1 VDETYLSDLLS
12 YSLERLNKEPESLDK
27 EETRLKDGMR
37 ETAVRNYRAFVDA
50 GGCYQ
55 SVRDEVREIQRGLE
69 ALRGSLPE
77 LRAGCQRFAGRAEE
91 ISRARALNRRTL
103 AAQGTLLDL
112 LETPALQETCLRH
125 GNYDEALDLE
135 AHVEKLAALH
145 AADVPVV
152 AELAEGS
159 KRSSSV
165 MLKQLL
171 TRLRGAIQLPECL
184 RVVGYLRRMSAL
196 DEVGLRR
203 TFLQCRE
210 GHVADAVADLDDTN
224 AYEYLKR
231 LTDLHRVH
239 LFDVVMQYRAIF
251 GDGLED
257 EDADSSQGGGAD
269 QGADQNDDLNI
280 NTDGGLLYGWS
291 AHRVG
296 TYLALVEKTLP
307 RIDEGG
313 ALASVMEH
321 CGYCGGSLARVGLD
335 FRPMLPPLFA
345 DAANGIFTRAMDVV
359 AGEFE
364 RTVET
369 HRWVYFLFLF
379 SVRVVRLTTCFVHRW
394 ATAPSSAARR
404 QKERGVDGD
413 EAGDGGDGSS
423 SAPDPPYALLEH
435 VPVAALTNGV
445 LAALNDLRHCALPQL
460 RQPLAD
466 ELRAC
471 VERCA
476 HALMRVEAQRFGGG
490 RGGAEDPSVGSR
502 SAFVGACKALA
513 DVAAPY
519 LEGCYGRV
527 FKGGEKLVDARGAVS
542 GLRNSFVSSG
552 LRG

>member
-1 VDETYLSDLLS
+1 MAVDADETYLSDLLS
-12 YSLERLNKEPESLDK
+12 YSLERLNKEPEALAN
-27 EETRLKDGMR
+27 EETRLRDGVR
-37 ETAVRNYRAFVDA
+37 DAAVRHYRAFVDA

-55 SVRDEVREIQRGLE
+55 SVRDEVRQIQRGLE
-69 ALRGSLPE
+69 AMRASLPE

-112 LETPALQETCLRH
+112 LETPQLQETCLRH

-159 KRSSSV
+159 KRSSRV
-165 MLKQLL
+165 MLRQLL

-184 RVVGYLRRMSAL
+184 RIVGYLRRMSAL

-203 TFLQCRE
+203 TFLRCRE
-210 GHVADAVADLDDTN
+210 GHVADAVADLDDGN

-251 GDGLED
+251 GDGADGD
-257 EDADSSQGGGAD
+257 EDDRGEDAEDAEGA
-269 QGADQNDDLNI
+269 
-280 NTDGGLLYGWS
+280 DGGLLYGWS

-296 TYLALVEKTLP
+296 EYLALVEKTLP

-345 DAANGIFTRAMDVV
+345 DAARGIFTRAMDAA

-369 HRWVYFLFLF
+369 HRW
-379 SVRVVRLTTCFVHRW
+379 
-394 ATAPSSAARR
+394 ATAPSSAAARA
-404 QKERGVDGD
+404 KERDR
-413 EAGDGGDGSS
+413 DGGDGG
-423 SAPDPPYALLEH
+423 ADAAPPYALLEH
-435 VPVAALTNGV
+435 VPIAALTNAI

-476 HALMRVEAQRFGGG
+476 HALMRVEARRFG
-490 RGGAEDPSVGSR
+490 RGPGEEDPGAGTR
-502 SAFVGACKALA
+502 AAFTGACKALA
-513 DVAAPY
+513 EVAAPY
-519 LEGCYGRV
+519 LEVCYGRV
-527 FKGGEKLVDARGAVS
+527 FRGGEKLVDVRGAVA
-542 GLRNSFVSSG
+542 GLKSSIVSAG
-552 LRG
+552 LRGLG

>member
-1 VDETYLSDLLS
+1 MAVDADETYLSDLLS
-12 YSLERLNKEPESLDK
+12 YSLERLNKEPEALAN
-27 EETRLKDGMR
+27 EETRLRDGVR
-37 ETAVRNYRAFVDA
+37 DAAVRHYRAFVDA

-55 SVRDEVREIQRGLE
+55 SVRDEVRQIQRGLE
-69 ALRGSLPE
+69 AMRASLPE

-112 LETPALQETCLRH
+112 LETPQLQETCLRH

-159 KRSSSV
+159 KRSSRV
-165 MLKQLL
+165 MLRQLL

-184 RVVGYLRRMSAL
+184 RIVGYLRRMSAL

-203 TFLQCRE
+203 TFLRCRE
-210 GHVADAVADLDDTN
+210 GHVADAVADLDDGN

-251 GDGLED
+251 GDGADGD
-257 EDADSSQGGGAD
+257 EDDRGEDAEDAEGA
-269 QGADQNDDLNI
+269 
-280 NTDGGLLYGWS
+280 DGGLLYGWS

-296 TYLALVEKTLP
+296 EYLALVEKTLP

-345 DAANGIFTRAMDVV
+345 DAARGIFTRAMDAA

-369 HRWVYFLFLF
+369 HRW
-379 SVRVVRLTTCFVHRW
+379 
-394 ATAPSSAARR
+394 ATAPSSAAARA
-404 QKERGVDGD
+404 KERDR
-413 EAGDGGDGSS
+413 DGGDGG
-423 SAPDPPYALLEH
+423 ADAAPPYALLEH
-435 VPVAALTNGV
+435 VPVAALTNAI

-476 HALMRVEAQRFGGG
+476 HALMRVEARRFG
-490 RGGAEDPSVGSR
+490 RGPGEEDPGAGTR
-502 SAFVGACKALA
+502 AAFTGACKALA
-513 DVAAPY
+513 EVAAPY
-519 LEGCYGRV
+519 LEVCYGRV
-527 FKGGEKLVDARGAVS
+527 FRGGEKLVDVRGAVA
-542 GLRNSFVSSG
+542 GLKSSIVSAG
-552 LRG
+552 LRGLG

>member
-1 VDETYLSDLLS
+1 MAVDADETYLSDLLS
-12 YSLERLNKEPESLDK
+12 YSLERLNKEPEALAN
-27 EETRLKDGMR
+27 EETRLRDGVR
-37 ETAVRNYRAFVDA
+37 DAAVRHYRAFVDA

-55 SVRDEVREIQRGLE
+55 SVRDEVRQIQRGLE
-69 ALRGSLPE
+69 AMRASLPE

-112 LETPALQETCLRH
+112 LETPTLQETCLRH

-145 AADVPVV
+145 ATDVPVV

-159 KRSSSV
+159 KRSSRV
-165 MLKQLL
+165 MLRQLL

-184 RVVGYLRRMSAL
+184 RIVGYLRRMSAL

-203 TFLQCRE
+203 TFLRCRE
-210 GHVADAVADLDDTN
+210 GHVADAVADLDDGN

-251 GDGLED
+251 GDGADAD
-257 EDADSSQGGGAD
+257 EDDGTGAE
-269 QGADQNDDLNI
+269 GAEGAEGA
-280 NTDGGLLYGWS
+280 DGGLLYGWS

-296 TYLALVEKTLP
+296 AYLALVEKTLP

-345 DAANGIFTRAMDVV
+345 DAARGIFTRAMDTA

-369 HRWVYFLFLF
+369 HRW
-379 SVRVVRLTTCFVHRW
+379 
-394 ATAPSSAARR
+394 ATAPSSAAARA
-404 QKERGVDGD
+404 KER
-413 EAGDGGDGSS
+413 ERDGGDGDNI
-423 SAPDPPYALLEH
+423 SAPPYALLEH
-435 VPVAALTNGV
+435 VPVAALTNGI

-476 HALMRVEAQRFGGG
+476 HALMRVEARRFGRSPGE
-490 RGGAEDPSVGSR
+490 EDPDAGTR
-502 SAFVGACKALA
+502 AAFTGACRALA
-513 DVAAPY
+513 EVAAPY

-527 FKGGEKLVDARGAVS
+527 FRGGEKLVDVRGAVA
-542 GLRNSFVSSG
+542 GLKSSIVSAG
-552 LRG
+552 LRGLG

>member
-1 VDETYLSDLLS
+1 MGTDVDETYLSDLLS

-257 EDADSSQGGGAD
+257 EDADQAGDFAERDELDTRREMLAD
-269 QGADQNDDLNI
+269 
-280 NTDGGLLYGWS
+280 
-291 AHRVG
+291 
-296 TYLALVEKTLP
+296 
-307 RIDEGG
+307 
-313 ALASVMEH
+313 
-321 CGYCGGSLARVGLD
+321 
-335 FRPMLPPLFA
+335 
-345 DAANGIFTRAMDVV
+345 AMDV
-359 AGEFE
+359 
-364 RTVET
+364 
-369 HRWVYFLFLF
+369 
-379 SVRVVRLTTCFVHRW
+379 
-394 ATAPSSAARR
+394 
-404 QKERGVDGD
+404 
-413 EAGDGGDGSS
+413 
-423 SAPDPPYALLEH
+423 
-435 VPVAALTNGV
+435 
-445 LAALNDLRHCALPQL
+445 LNDREKDILVQRRLSDETITLEDLSTQYGVSRERI
-460 RQPLAD
+460 RQI
-466 ELRAC
+466 EVRA
-471 VERCA
+471 
-476 HALMRVEAQRFGGG
+476 F
-490 RGGAEDPSVGSR
+490 
-502 SAFVGACKALA
+502 
-513 DVAAPY
+513 
-519 LEGCYGRV
+519 
-527 FKGGEKLVDARGAVS
+527 EKLQERMQELARDKGMIDA
-542 GLRNSFVSSG
+542 
-552 LRG
+552 

>member
-1 VDETYLSDLLS
+1 MAVDADETYLSDLLS
-12 YSLERLNKEPESLDK
+12 YSLERLNKEPEALAN
-27 EETRLKDGMR
+27 EETRLRDGVR
-37 ETAVRNYRAFVDA
+37 DAAVRHYRAFVDA

-55 SVRDEVREIQRGLE
+55 SVRDEVRQIQRGLE
-69 ALRGSLPE
+69 AMRASLPE

-112 LETPALQETCLRH
+112 LETPQLQETCLRH

-159 KRSSSV
+159 KRSSRV
-165 MLKQLL
+165 MLRQLL

-184 RVVGYLRRMSAL
+184 RIVGYLRRMSAL

-203 TFLQCRE
+203 TFLRCRE
-210 GHVADAVADLDDTN
+210 GHVADAVADLDDGN

-251 GDGLED
+251 GDGADGD
-257 EDADSSQGGGAD
+257 EDDRGEDAEDAEGA
-269 QGADQNDDLNI
+269 
-280 NTDGGLLYGWS
+280 DGGLLYGWS

-296 TYLALVEKTLP
+296 EYLALVEKTLP

-345 DAANGIFTRAMDVV
+345 DAARGIFTRAMDAA

-369 HRWVYFLFLF
+369 HRW
-379 SVRVVRLTTCFVHRW
+379 
-394 ATAPSSAARR
+394 ATAPSSAAARA
-404 QKERGVDGD
+404 KERDRDGS
-413 EAGDGGDGSS
+413 DGGAD
-423 SAPDPPYALLEH
+423 AAPPYALLEH
-435 VPVAALTNGV
+435 VPVAALTNAI

-476 HALMRVEAQRFGGG
+476 HALMRVEARRFG
-490 RGGAEDPSVGSR
+490 RGPGEEDPGAGTR
-502 SAFVGACKALA
+502 AAFTGACKALA
-513 DVAAPY
+513 EVAAPY
-519 LEGCYGRV
+519 LEVCYGRV
-527 FKGGEKLVDARGAVS
+527 FRGGEKLVDVRGAVA
-542 GLRNSFVSSG
+542 GLKSSIVSAG
-552 LRG
+552 LRGLG

>member
-1 VDETYLSDLLS
+1 MAVDADETYLSDLLS
-12 YSLERLNKEPESLDK
+12 YSLERLNKEPEALAN
-27 EETRLKDGMR
+27 EETRLRDGVR
-37 ETAVRNYRAFVDA
+37 DAAVRHYRAFVDA

-55 SVRDEVREIQRGLE
+55 SVRDEVRQIQRGLE
-69 ALRGSLPE
+69 AMRASLPE

-112 LETPALQETCLRH
+112 LETPQLQETCLRH

-159 KRSSSV
+159 KRSSRV
-165 MLKQLL
+165 MLRQLL

-184 RVVGYLRRMSAL
+184 RIVGYLRRMSAL

-203 TFLQCRE
+203 TFLRCRE
-210 GHVADAVADLDDTN
+210 GHVADAVADLDDGN

-251 GDGLED
+251 GDGADGD
-257 EDADSSQGGGAD
+257 EDDRGEGAED
-269 QGADQNDDLNI
+269 AEGA
-280 NTDGGLLYGWS
+280 DGGLLYGWS

-296 TYLALVEKTLP
+296 EYLALVEKTLP

-345 DAANGIFTRAMDVV
+345 DAARGIFTRAMDAA

-369 HRWVYFLFLF
+369 HRW
-379 SVRVVRLTTCFVHRW
+379 
-394 ATAPSSAARR
+394 ATAPSSAAARA
-404 QKERGVDGD
+404 KERDR
-413 EAGDGGDGSS
+413 DGGDGG
-423 SAPDPPYALLEH
+423 ADAAPPYALLEH
-435 VPVAALTNGV
+435 VPVAALTNAI

-476 HALMRVEAQRFGGG
+476 HALMRVEARRFG
-490 RGGAEDPSVGSR
+490 RGPGEEDPGAGTR
-502 SAFVGACKALA
+502 AAFTGACKALA
-513 DVAAPY
+513 EVAAPY
-519 LEGCYGRV
+519 LEVCYGRV
-527 FKGGEKLVDARGAVS
+527 FRGGEKLVDVRGAVA
-542 GLRNSFVSSG
+542 GLKSSIVSAG
-552 LRG
+552 LRGLG

>member
-1 VDETYLSDLLS
+1 MAVDADETYLSDLLS
-12 YSLERLNKEPESLDK
+12 YSLERLNKEPEALAN
-27 EETRLKDGMR
+27 EETRLRDGVR
-37 ETAVRNYRAFVDA
+37 DAAVRHYRAFVDA

-55 SVRDEVREIQRGLE
+55 SVRDEVRQIQRGLE
-69 ALRGSLPE
+69 PMRASLPE

-112 LETPALQETCLRH
+112 LETPQLQETCLRH

-159 KRSSSV
+159 KRSSRV
-165 MLKQLL
+165 MLRQLL

-184 RVVGYLRRMSAL
+184 RIVGYLRRMSAL

-203 TFLQCRE
+203 TFLRCRE
-210 GHVADAVADLDDTN
+210 GHVADAVADLDDGN

-251 GDGLED
+251 GDGADGD
-257 EDADSSQGGGAD
+257 EDDRGEDAEDAEGA
-269 QGADQNDDLNI
+269 
-280 NTDGGLLYGWS
+280 DGGLLYGWS

-296 TYLALVEKTLP
+296 EYLALVEKTLP

-345 DAANGIFTRAMDVV
+345 DAARGIFTRAMDAA

-369 HRWVYFLFLF
+369 HRW
-379 SVRVVRLTTCFVHRW
+379 
-394 ATAPSSAARR
+394 ATAPSSAAARA
-404 QKERGVDGD
+404 KERDR
-413 EAGDGGDGSS
+413 DGGDGG
-423 SAPDPPYALLEH
+423 ADAAPPYALLEH
-435 VPVAALTNGV
+435 VPVAALTNAI

-476 HALMRVEAQRFGGG
+476 HALMRVEARRFG
-490 RGGAEDPSVGSR
+490 RGPGEEDPGAGTR
-502 SAFVGACKALA
+502 AAFTGACKALA
-513 DVAAPY
+513 EVAAPY
-519 LEGCYGRV
+519 LEVCYGRV
-527 FKGGEKLVDARGAVS
+527 FRGGEKLVDVRGAVA
-542 GLRNSFVSSG
+542 GLKSSIVSAG
-552 LRG
+552 LRGLG

>member
-1 VDETYLSDLLS
+1 MDETYLSDLLS

-257 EDADSSQGGGAD
+257 EDADSSQGAD

-345 DAANGIFTRAMDVV
+345 DAANGIFTRVMDVV

-369 HRWVYFLFLF
+369 HR
-379 SVRVVRLTTCFVHRW
+379 
-394 ATAPSSAARR
+394 
-404 QKERGVDGD
+404 
-413 EAGDGGDGSS
+413 
-423 SAPDPPYALLEH
+423 
-435 VPVAALTNGV
+435 
-445 LAALNDLRHCALPQL
+445 
-460 RQPLAD
+460 
-466 ELRAC
+466 
-471 VERCA
+471 
-476 HALMRVEAQRFGGG
+476 
-490 RGGAEDPSVGSR
+490 
-502 SAFVGACKALA
+502 
-513 DVAAPY
+513 
-519 LEGCYGRV
+519 
-527 FKGGEKLVDARGAVS
+527 
-542 GLRNSFVSSG
+542 
-552 LRG
+552 

>member
-1 VDETYLSDLLS
+1 MDETYLSDLLS

-257 EDADSSQGGGAD
+257 EDADSSQGAD

-369 HRWVYFLFLF
+369 HRWVYFFCF
-379 SVRVVRLTTCFVHRW
+379 YFRAGSQTDDVFCSQVGHGAVVRGA
-394 ATAPSSAARR
+394 ATKRAGRR
-404 QKERGVDGD
+404 GWR
-413 EAGDGGDGSS
+413 
-423 SAPDPPYALLEH
+423 
-435 VPVAALTNGV
+435 
-445 LAALNDLRHCALPQL
+445 R
-460 RQPLAD
+460 
-466 ELRAC
+466 
-471 VERCA
+471 
-476 HALMRVEAQRFGGG
+476 GG
-490 RGGAEDPSVGSR
+490 RR
-502 SAFVGACKALA
+502 
-513 DVAAPY
+513 
-519 LEGCYGRV
+519 R
-527 FKGGEKLVDARGAVS
+527 
-542 GLRNSFVSSG
+542 
-552 LRG
+552 

>member
-1 VDETYLSDLLS
+1 MAVDADETYLSDLLS
-12 YSLERLNKEPESLDK
+12 YSLERLNKEPEALAN
-27 EETRLKDGMR
+27 EETRLRDGVR
-37 ETAVRNYRAFVDA
+37 DAAVRHYRAFVDA

-55 SVRDEVREIQRGLE
+55 SVRDEVRQIQRGLE
-69 ALRGSLPE
+69 AMRASLPE

-112 LETPALQETCLRH
+112 LETPQLQETCLRH

-159 KRSSSV
+159 KRSSRV
-165 MLKQLL
+165 MLRQLL

-184 RVVGYLRRMSAL
+184 RIVGYLRRMSAL

-203 TFLQCRE
+203 TFLRCRE
-210 GHVADAVADLDDTN
+210 GHVADAVADLDDGN

-251 GDGLED
+251 GDGADGD
-257 EDADSSQGGGAD
+257 EDDRGEDAEDAEGA
-269 QGADQNDDLNI
+269 
-280 NTDGGLLYGWS
+280 DGGLLYGWS

-296 TYLALVEKTLP
+296 EYLALVEKTLP

-345 DAANGIFTRAMDVV
+345 DAARGIFTRAMDAA

-369 HRWVYFLFLF
+369 HRW
-379 SVRVVRLTTCFVHRW
+379 
-394 ATAPSSAARR
+394 ATAPSSAAARA
-404 QKERGVDGD
+404 KERDR
-413 EAGDGGDGSS
+413 DGGDGGG
-423 SAPDPPYALLEH
+423 ADAAPPYALLEH
-435 VPVAALTNGV
+435 VPVAALTNAI

-476 HALMRVEAQRFGGG
+476 HALMRVEARRFG
-490 RGGAEDPSVGSR
+490 RGPGEEDPGAGTR
-502 SAFVGACKALA
+502 AAFTGACKALA
-513 DVAAPY
+513 EVAAPY
-519 LEGCYGRV
+519 LEVCYGRV
-527 FKGGEKLVDARGAVS
+527 FRGGEKLVDVRGAVA
-542 GLRNSFVSSG
+542 GLKSSIVSAG
-552 LRG
+552 LRGLG

>member
-1 VDETYLSDLLS
+1 MAVDADETYLSDLLS
-12 YSLERLNKEPESLDK
+12 YSLERLNKEPEALAN
-27 EETRLKDGMR
+27 EETRLRDGVR
-37 ETAVRNYRAFVDA
+37 DAAVRHYRAFVDA

-55 SVRDEVREIQRGLE
+55 SVRDEVRQIQRGLE
-69 ALRGSLPE
+69 AMRASLPE

-112 LETPALQETCLRH
+112 LETPQLQETCLRH

-159 KRSSSV
+159 KRSSRV
-165 MLKQLL
+165 MLRQLL

-184 RVVGYLRRMSAL
+184 RIVGYLRRMSAL

-203 TFLQCRE
+203 TFLRCRE
-210 GHVADAVADLDDTN
+210 GHVADAVADLDDGN

-251 GDGLED
+251 GDGADGD
-257 EDADSSQGGGAD
+257 EDDRGEDAEGAE
-269 QGADQNDDLNI
+269 GA
-280 NTDGGLLYGWS
+280 DGGLLYGWS

-296 TYLALVEKTLP
+296 EYLALVEKTLP

-345 DAANGIFTRAMDVV
+345 DAARGIFTRAMDAA

-369 HRWVYFLFLF
+369 HRW
-379 SVRVVRLTTCFVHRW
+379 
-394 ATAPSSAARR
+394 ATAPSSAAARA
-404 QKERGVDGD
+404 KERDR
-413 EAGDGGDGSS
+413 DGGDGG
-423 SAPDPPYALLEH
+423 ADAAPPYALLKH
-435 VPVAALTNGV
+435 VPVAALTNAI

-476 HALMRVEAQRFGGG
+476 HALMRVEARRFG
-490 RGGAEDPSVGSR
+490 RGPGEEDPGAGTR
-502 SAFVGACKALA
+502 AAFTGACKALA
-513 DVAAPY
+513 EVAAPY
-519 LEGCYGRV
+519 LEVCYGRV
-527 FKGGEKLVDARGAVS
+527 FRGGEKLVDVRGAVA
-542 GLRNSFVSSG
+542 GLKSSIVSAG
-552 LRG
+552 LRGLG

>member
-1 VDETYLSDLLS
+1 MAVDADETYLSDLLS
-12 YSLERLNKEPESLDK
+12 YSLERLNKEPEALAN
-27 EETRLKDGMR
+27 EETRLRDGVR
-37 ETAVRNYRAFVDA
+37 DAAVRHYRAFVDA

-55 SVRDEVREIQRGLE
+55 SVRDEVRQIQRGLE
-69 ALRGSLPE
+69 AMRASLPE

-112 LETPALQETCLRH
+112 LETPTLQETCLRH

-159 KRSSSV
+159 KRSSRV
-165 MLKQLL
+165 MLRQLL

-203 TFLQCRE
+203 TFLRCRE

-224 AYEYLKR
+224 AYDYLKR

-251 GDGLED
+251 GDADGDD
-257 EDADSSQGGGAD
+257 EDDEGSSEGTTHASG
-269 QGADQNDDLNI
+269 LP
-280 NTDGGLLYGWS
+280 GLLYGWS

-296 TYLALVEKTLP
+296 EYLALVEKTLP

-345 DAANGIFTRAMDVV
+345 DAARGIFTRAMDAA

-369 HRWVYFLFLF
+369 HRW
-379 SVRVVRLTTCFVHRW
+379 
-394 ATAPSSAARR
+394 ATAPSSAAARA
-404 QKERGVDGD
+404 KERESDVSGGGG
-413 EAGDGGDGSS
+413 EAA
-423 SAPDPPYALLEH
+423 SAPPYALLEH
-435 VPVAALTNGV
+435 VPIAALTNAI

-471 VERCA
+471 IERCA
-476 HALMRVEAQRFGGG
+476 HALMRVEARRFG
-490 RGGAEDPSVGSR
+490 RGERSAGDEDPDAGTFN
-502 SAFVGACKALA
+502 AFTGACKALA
-513 DVAAPY
+513 EVAAPY

-527 FKGGEKLVDARGAVS
+527 FRGGEKLVDVRGAVA
-542 GLRNSFVSSG
+542 GLKSSIVSAG
-552 LRG
+552 LRGLG